1 MEVVERISGPL
12 DGIGAWVA
20 DINIE
25 NSDGNSMS

>member
-20 DINIE
+20 YINIE
-25 NSDGNSMS
+25 KPDENSMN